1 MQYDINYCHLSL
13 QSNSVWDYS
22 MSKNNKR
29 NFNMIKVSV
38 LKRFESVVYL
48 ILADFDFR
56 EKPYRIDL
64 HKDES

>member
-1 MQYDINYCHLSL
+1 
-13 QSNSVWDYS
+13 

-38 LKRFESVVYL
+38 LKRLESVVYL

-56 EKPYRIDL
+56 EQPYRIDL